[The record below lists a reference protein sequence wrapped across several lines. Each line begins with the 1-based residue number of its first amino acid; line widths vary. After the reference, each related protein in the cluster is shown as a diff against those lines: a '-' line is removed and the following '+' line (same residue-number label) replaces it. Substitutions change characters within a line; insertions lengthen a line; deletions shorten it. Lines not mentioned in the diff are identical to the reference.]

1 MPRPWGGFRG
11 RGGNRVPAAMREW
24 VSNRVEAGGHGKP
37 SVGGGGGELEGL
49 GGWGVGGG
57 LEVSLVA
64 F

>member
-1 MPRPWGGFRG
+1 M
-11 RGGNRVPAAMREW
+11 PAAMREW

>member
-1 MPRPWGGFRG
+1 MQRPWGGFRG

-37 SVGGGGGELEGL
+37 SVGGGGG
-49 GGWGVGGG
+49 GWGVGGGGGGGGG